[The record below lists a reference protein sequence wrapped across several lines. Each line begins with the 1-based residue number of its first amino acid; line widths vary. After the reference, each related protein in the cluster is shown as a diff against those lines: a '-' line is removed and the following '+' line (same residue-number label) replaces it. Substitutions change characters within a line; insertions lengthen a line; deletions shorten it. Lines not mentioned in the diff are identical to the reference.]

1 MARRRGQ
8 NEGSITQL
16 KDGRWQGRVTTG
28 YKDGK
33 VQRKAVYGKT
43 RQEAAVEVTK
53 ILANM
58 QKGIQPGNDRT
69 TVKQFLADWLLGKE
83 PTVRPTTY
91 RSYKDTASLHITPY
105 IGHIVLTRLTP
116 TDVQKM
122 MRALTSGGAKA
133 PTVRYAVRVLRIALN
148 DAARMELIGRNAAA
162 LVKTP
167 KTEKHRV
174 TPLTPEQATK
184 LLEKATDDR
193 MEGIYVLAVAL
204 GLRQGELL
212 GLAWDDVDMEAG
224 AVMVRAQLQRRDGA
238 LQRVPLKTEESRRT
252 LALPAVALAALRR
265 QRTRQKEARLLAGS
279 RWQETGYVFTS
290 TIGTPIDAR
299 NLIRE
304 YHDALQR
311 AELPSARFHDL
322 RHSAASILLAMGAS
336 LHEVKEALGH
346 SRIATTSDVYA
357 HLLDSVR
364 QETAARMD
372 RAFGTG

>member
-1 MARRRGQ
+1 VVKKRGH
-8 NEGSITQL
+8 NEGGVTEL
-16 KDGRWQGRVTTG
+16 PDGRWQGRVTVG

-33 VQRKAVYGKT
+33 QVRKAVYGKT
-43 RQEAAVEVTK
+43 RAEAAAAVTN

-69 TVKQFLADWLLGKE
+69 TVNRFLDDWLIGKE
-83 PTVRPTTY
+83 PAVRPTTY
-91 RSYKDTASLHITPY
+91 RSYKDTVTLHVMPH
-105 IGHIVLTRLTP
+105 IGHIVLTRLSP

-122 MRALTSGGAKA
+122 MRALTSGGAKP

-162 LVKTP
+162 LVKPP
-167 KTEKHRV
+167 KAEKHRV
-174 TPLTPEQATK
+174 VPLTLEQATK
-184 LLEKATDDR
+184 LLEKASDDR

-212 GLAWDDVDMEAG
+212 GLAWNDISLDAG
-224 AVMVRAQLQRRDGA
+224 TLTVRAQLQRRDGKM
-238 LQRVPLKTEESRRT
+238 QRVALKTEESRRT
-252 LALPAVALAALRR
+252 LALPAVVLAALRR

-279 RWQETGYVFTS
+279 RWQETDYVFTS

-299 NLIRE
+299 NLIRK

-336 LHEVKEALGH
+336 LHEIKEALGH
-346 SRIATTSDVYA
+346 SRIGTTSDVYA

-364 QETAARMD
+364 KETAARMD
-372 RAFGTG
+372 RAFGGA